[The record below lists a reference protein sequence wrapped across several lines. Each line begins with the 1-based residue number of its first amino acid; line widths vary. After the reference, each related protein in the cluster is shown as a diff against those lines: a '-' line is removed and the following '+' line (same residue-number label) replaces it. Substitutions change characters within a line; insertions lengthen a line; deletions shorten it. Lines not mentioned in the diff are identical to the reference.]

1 MCFVVGGKKLSPR
14 ALGQTATVNMTET
27 SVNQTWEETL
37 DAELVTAGVATP
49 PPQGTSERSDSDAEA
64 SKQQAYAAIRNGLPL
79 SVDVYDEQGRF
90 LLGAGSCMTPEFLE
104 LLQRTGITNVRFRP
118 AKEFPHDLSRHT
130 WQPFD
135 EELRQDI
142 EERLAVDLQAPISI
156 GSIPAWRRPRLPL
169 DELKREVTRGAVV
182 CTSAAGAVAELCESM
197 KSGKRISAPQL
208 RNSIDQF
215 LNMAAVDFDLLP
227 QIVALRTSQDEYLFD
242 HCVNVALLSMA
253 MGSQVGLDRNHI
265 LSLGLGGLLQDIGML
280 RVPASIRLAARPLSE
295 SEVQEVQR
303 HPLYS
308 LEMLADVRGIPQ
320 TVKYIIYQSHE
331 RMNGQGYPRG
341 RHGRQV
347 HELAKIVGVAD
358 AYAAMTSD
366 REHRPA
372 MLPYDAVKTLL
383 YEGRENKHDRTVL
396 RALLDTVSLFPIG
409 SCVSLSN
416 GSLARVLRAVPEF
429 HTRPVVE
436 ELGSDGSP
444 TGKILDLSQD
454 TAIHIVA
461 TVSSSS
467 DVVPTAVPA

>member
-1 MCFVVGGKKLSPR
+1 
-14 ALGQTATVNMTET
+14 MTEA
-27 SVNQTWEETL
+27 SVNQTWEEAL
-37 DAELVTAGVATP
+37 DAELATAGVATP
-49 PPQGTSERSDSDAEA
+49 PLPGTPGRSDPDAKA
-64 SKQQAYAAIRNGLPL
+64 SKEQAYAAIRDGLPL
-79 SVDVYDEQGRF
+79 SVDVYDEEGRF
-90 LLGAGSCMTPEFLE
+90 LLGAGSCMTPEFVE

-118 AKEFPHDLSRHT
+118 AKEFRHDLSRHT
-130 WQPFD
+130 WKPFD
-135 EELRQDI
+135 EEMRRDI
-142 EERLAVDLQAPISI
+142 EERLAVDLQVPVSI
-156 GSIPAWRRPRLPL
+156 GSIPAWRRPRLPV
-169 DELKREVTRGAVV
+169 DELKREVARGVIA

-208 RNSIDQF
+208 QNSIDLF

-227 QIVALRTSQDEYLFD
+227 HIVALRTSQDEYLYD
-242 HCVNVALLSMA
+242 HCVKVALLSMA
-253 MGSQVGLDRNHI
+253 IGSQVGLDRNHI
-265 LSLGLGGLLQDIGML
+265 VSLGLGGLLQDIGML

-295 SEVQEVQR
+295 LEVEQVQQ

-320 TVKYIIYQSHE
+320 TIKYIIYQSHE

-341 RHGRQV
+341 RHGRQI

-358 AYAAMTSD
+358 AYAAMTSK

-372 MLPYDAVKTLL
+372 MSPYDAVKTLL
-383 YEGRENKHDRTVL
+383 HEGRENKHDRIVL

-409 SCVSLSN
+409 SCVSLSD
-416 GSLARVLRAVPEF
+416 GSVARVLRAVPEF

-444 TGKILDLSQD
+444 TGQIFDLSQD
-454 TAIHIVA
+454 TAIHVVA

-467 DVVPTAVPA
+467 DVVPSAVPA